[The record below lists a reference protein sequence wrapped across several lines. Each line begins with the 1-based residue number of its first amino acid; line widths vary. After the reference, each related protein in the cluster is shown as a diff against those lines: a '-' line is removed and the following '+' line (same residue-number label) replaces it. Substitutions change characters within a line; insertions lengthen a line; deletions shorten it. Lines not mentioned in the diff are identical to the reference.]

1 MFNLSYLFMSEDQ
14 TPIWLDLKKEYVD
27 DNFDALVRYLHNSM
41 GKKDSFLT
49 ITQRLVSERT
59 DGLLQEISSRPL
71 YADDEELQ
79 KIEFNVRLLATYLL
93 TFPEAPNRIR
103 VMVALIHEMRN
114 LSPKNAEG
122 LMSVMAKC
130 LTHRQIESLGFTYS
144 DISTFRR
151 EIFAHKL
158 CSEGGVKFADP
169 VTAPATYDNKGRLW
183 QTETGLTITAP
194 GAWKNK
200 ETLRSLV
207 SNMELGIGCRMATP
221 KIDQLDSTTSIPQL
235 SAFTE
240 TFLEA
245 QNLPF
250 AQPKNVRPS
259 YAKDDVA
266 TFEII
271 SLSENAIMVESVDP
285 AYKKLK
291 AKAVFRYQAICGLS
305 TDTLWKFFYVGDR
318 IKATVIDPES
328 GEVSFEDELKECLV
342 EATRDQYP
350 AGSEIYAKLKVTAHG
365 PIKYNIWLAENGVSL
380 STYPDSE
387 YEINDLARLRIVNYE
402 YSKNYGKIN
411 AEPIEQITE
420 DDFFEEFGE
429 MFNDQQFRKEA
440 IGLFVESTP
449 EIESHPVDAEDSVK
463 LDEELLPL
471 VLRVLY
477 THQRT
482 LPKPLSRFYYLSNA
496 MAIARLIGDESGVNF
511 LRFSASYL
519 RALVSFAANDNIHDI
534 VLRNF
539 EEFAESDAVKIRLEV
554 IDILKEYGRGEYSE
568 KLQAAISGYAE
579 SNPTLSKLARLVQ
592 AANSIRETLTPATL
606 NTLKREIVKNLSLET
621 EEDVEIDT
629 YGAQYLGIESQT
641 VEFKTSMVYPPEK
654 NAYPNQP
661 QQTTNVL
668 RAICGFLNSQIG
680 GTVYVGV
687 NDQGYVNGLEDD
699 FKYLHCT
706 NFDTYARLNIFD
718 KCVQRFG
725 KDVMTYIHIEPAF
738 NDRVAMIRVDPFPFG
753 VIELDGKAYVR
764 ADRETREMTGA
775 VRSQVALQKFRKDRE
790 TAGAIDQ
797 LKQARFSKRRA
808 ILHGYSSSHSGTIS
822 DRKVE
827 VYDVMDADD
836 MVWCIDCES
845 RERKVFKVPRIQ
857 YVEVTDE
864 PCSLEHLFQK
874 AEVDS
879 FLHYGDPLTEVSL
892 RLDMHAKNHLIEQF
906 PRTKEKITK
915 DAKDSNVWYYTD
927 RLTPRGIETLARFY
941 VGQVDHVTL
950 LDCPELSARIDAY
963 VNLFR
968 KIRGVLPAA
977 EQS

>member
-1 MFNLSYLFMSEDQ
+1 MSEDQ

-59 DGLLQEISSRPL
+59 EGLVGEISSRPL
-71 YADDEELQ
+71 FADDEDIKKL
-79 KIEFNVRLLATYLL
+79 EFNVRLLATYLL
-93 TFPEAPNRIR
+93 TFPEAPDRIK
-103 VMVALIHEMRN
+103 VMMALIHELRD
-114 LSPKNAEG
+114 LSPKHGEG
-122 LMSVMAKC
+122 LMNVMAKC
-130 LTHRQIESLGFTYS
+130 LTHRKIEGLGFTYN
-144 DISTFRR
+144 DISTFQR

-158 CSEGGVKFADP
+158 CSEGGVRFAE
-169 VTAPATYDNKGRLW
+169 PATVAASYDNKGRLW
-183 QTETGLTITAP
+183 QTEKGFTLTAP

-200 ETLRSLV
+200 ETLQSLV
-207 SNMELGIGCRMATP
+207 PNMELVIGCRMSTP
-221 KIDQLDSTTSIPQL
+221 KIDQLDNPTSIPQI

-240 TFLEA
+240 AFLEA
-245 QNLPF
+245 QNIPF
-250 AQPKNVRPS
+250 AQPKKVQPS

-266 TFEII
+266 VFEIS
-271 SLSENAIMVESVDP
+271 SLSENGIWVESVDP
-285 AYKKLK
+285 AFKPLR
-291 AKAVFRYQAICGLS
+291 AKAVFRYQTICGLT
-305 TDTLWKFFYVGDR
+305 TDSLWKLFYPGDR
-318 IKATVIDPES
+318 IKAKVVDPEH
-328 GEVSFEDELKECLV
+328 GLISFEDELKECLV
-342 EATRDQYP
+342 EATRDQFP
-350 AGSEIYAKLKVTAHG
+350 VGSEIYAKLKVTAHG
-365 PIKYNIWLAENGVSL
+365 PIKYNIWLAENGVGL
-380 STYPDSE
+380 STYPNPD
-387 YEINDLARLRIVNYE
+387 YEINDLARLRIINYE
-402 YSKNYGKIN
+402 YAKNYGKIN

-420 DDFFEEFGE
+420 EEFFDEFGE
-429 MFNDQQFRKEA
+429 AFNDQQFRKEA
-440 IGLFVESTP
+440 IDLFVESTP
-449 EIESHPVDAEDSVK
+449 EIATKQTETEGSLK
-463 LDEELLPL
+463 IDEGLLPL
-471 VLRVLY
+471 ALRVIY

-482 LPKPLSRFYYLSNA
+482 LPKPLSRFYCLSNA
-496 MAIARLIGDESGVNF
+496 MAIARLIGDETSVNF

-534 VLRNF
+534 VLKNY
-539 EEFAESDAVKIRLEV
+539 EEFAETDAVKTRLEV

-568 KLQAAISGYAE
+568 KLQQAIAGYAE
-579 SNPTLSKLARLVQ
+579 SNPNLSKLARLVQ

-687 NDQGYVNGLEDD
+687 NDQGYVSGLEDD

-706 NFDTYARLNIFD
+706 NFDTYVRLNIFD

-775 VRSQVALQKFRKDRE
+775 VRSQVALQKFRKDRD

-797 LKQARFSKRRA
+797 LKQARFSRRRA
-808 ILHGYSSSHSGTIS
+808 ILHGYSSSHSGTIN

-827 VYDVMDADD
+827 VYDVMEADD
-836 MVWCIDCES
+836 LVWCIDCDS
-845 RERKVFKVPRIQ
+845 RERRVFKVPRIQ

-864 PCSLEHLFQK
+864 PCTLEHLFHK
-874 AEVDS
+874 TELDS
-879 FLHYGDPLTEVSL
+879 LLHFGDSRTEVSL
-892 RLDMHAKNHLIEQF
+892 RLDMHAKNALVEQF
-906 PRTKEKITK
+906 PRTKDKIKK
-915 DAKDSNVWYYTD
+915 DAKDSNIWYYTD
-927 RLTPRGIETLARFY
+927 QLSPRGIQTLARFY
-941 VGQVDHVTL
+941 VGQVDHVVI
-950 LDCPELSARIDAY
+950 LDSPELSAEVDAY

-968 KIRGVLPAA
+968 DIRGILPTR
-977 EQS
+977 QKS